1 MMLHNWQYDDLKN
14 TLKSLTEDEGTL
26 NKDVLV
32 NCLYHFERYE
42 KWMARLQEAYHFLEH
57 DNKHYQRKLN
67 KIKKIL
73 KQKNHHPLENK
84 NENN

>member
-1 MMLHNWQYDDLKN
+1 MSHVNWQYDDLKN
-14 TLKSLTEDEGTL
+14 TLKSLVEAEGTL

-32 NCLYHFERYE
+32 HCLYHFDRYE

-67 KIKKIL
+67 KIEQIL
-73 KQKNHHPLENK
+73 KQEINHAQP
-84 NENN
+84 